1 MRAAAVAASASGML
15 IAEGGKPNSR
25 ADRVVIQNEPGISSR
40 ARVPAGSTAAKKK
53 FGQLLLIDRAIEA

>member
-1 MRAAAVAASASGML
+1 ML